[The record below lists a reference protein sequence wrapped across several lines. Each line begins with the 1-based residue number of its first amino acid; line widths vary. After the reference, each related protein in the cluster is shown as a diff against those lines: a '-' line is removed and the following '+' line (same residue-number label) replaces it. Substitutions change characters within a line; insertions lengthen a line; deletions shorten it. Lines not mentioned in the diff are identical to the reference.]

1 MKFLS
6 RLFGR
11 GQDSQ
16 IQAAIAKIK
25 MIQDD
30 EHAQNMML
38 NDYMLAEIAKNPE
51 CDVIPG
57 SEGKFGYNPSNPI
70 PVNGAI
76 GELAYLSKL
85 RTLNGERLF
94 FHRIGSVGN
103 ATDMFE
109 AVTFS
114 GSEWFVLYL
123 KMYFPRRSRQAPEG
137 FALSSEPCCFTGF
150 TQRCANFPLDF
161 VEVKVANSG
170 NGLNAAYA
178 PISLVQPSWKMAPL
192 TVPRRPR
199 DNGQLADASP
209 LPLPQP
215 GAHSLARCWRWH
227 GRLRHGGLHLTG
239 AFSDGRYQLGPV
251 IGEDRD
257 RLLGARYADIE

>member
-1 MKFLS
+1 MKFFS
-6 RLFGR
+6 KLFGR
-11 GQDSQ
+11 GQDPE

-57 SEGKFGYNPSNPI
+57 SEGRFGFSPSNPI

-137 FALSSEPCCFTGF
+137 FNLSVEPCSFTGF

-161 VEVKVANSG
+161 VEVKVANAG

-178 PISLVQPSWKMAPL
+178 PISLVQPLLERGSFD
-192 TVPRRPR
+192 RP
-199 DNGQLADASP
+199 AM
-209 LPLPQP
+209 
-215 GAHSLARCWRWH
+215 
-227 GRLRHGGLHLTG
+227 
-239 AFSDGRYQLGPV
+239 
-251 IGEDRD
+251 DR
-257 RLLGARYADIE
+257 

>member
-6 RLFGR
+6 RLFER
-11 GQDSQ
+11 GKNAQ

-25 MIQDD
+25 MIQDN

-38 NDYMLAEIAKNPE
+38 NDFTLAEIAKNYE
-51 CDVIPG
+51 CDSIPG
-57 SEGKFGYNPSNPI
+57 SEGNFGYSPSNPI

-94 FHRIGSVGN
+94 FHRVGSVEN
-103 ATDMFE
+103 AIDKFE

-114 GSEWFVLYL
+114 GSQWFVLYL

-137 FALSSEPCCFTGF
+137 FTLSTEPCSFTGF

-178 PISLVQPSWKMAPL
+178 PISFVQPYLENGTFDRPL
-192 TVPRRPR
+192 TPP
-199 DNGQLADASP
+199 
-209 LPLPQP
+209 
-215 GAHSLARCWRWH
+215 
-227 GRLRHGGLHLTG
+227 
-239 AFSDGRYQLGPV
+239 
-251 IGEDRD
+251 
-257 RLLGARYADIE
+257 

>member
-11 GQDSQ
+11 GEDPQ

-25 MIQDD
+25 MIQDN
-30 EHAQNMML
+30 EQAQNMML

-57 SEGKFGYNPSNPI
+57 SEGKFGYSPSNPI

-94 FHRIGSVGN
+94 FHRIGSVAN
-103 ATDMFE
+103 AIDKFE

-123 KMYFPRRSRQAPEG
+123 NMYFPRRSRQAPEG
-137 FALSSEPCCFTGF
+137 LTLSSEPCCFTGF
-150 TQRCANFPLDF
+150 TQRCENFPLDF
-161 VEVKVANSG
+161 IDVKVANSG

-178 PISLVQPSWKMAPL
+178 PISLVQPYL
-192 TVPRRPR
+192 ENGTFDRP
-199 DNGQLADASP
+199 ATP
-209 LPLPQP
+209 
-215 GAHSLARCWRWH
+215 
-227 GRLRHGGLHLTG
+227 
-239 AFSDGRYQLGPV
+239 
-251 IGEDRD
+251 
-257 RLLGARYADIE
+257 